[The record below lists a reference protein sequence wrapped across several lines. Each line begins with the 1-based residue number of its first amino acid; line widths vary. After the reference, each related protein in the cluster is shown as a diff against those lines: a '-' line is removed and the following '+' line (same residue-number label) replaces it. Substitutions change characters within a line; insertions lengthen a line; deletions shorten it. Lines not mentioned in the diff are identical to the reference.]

1 MCLYWKNNIVVAA
14 GNNGNK
20 GGHKR
25 IDLNIENQNTVE
37 FVVGE
42 SETVLNINI
51 WPNFAD
57 IFSITIVDPS
67 NNSSQSISVEN
78 SEVSNNIRGTLIT
91 GVFYEIMPYSI
102 QRRITIRLSSNNQI
116 TPGIWKI
123 EFTKIEIVD
132 GRVDLYLPTSEGLS
146 PDTRFL
152 SPSAILTV
160 TVPGTTSRVI
170 TVGSYNARTD
180 VVSSFS
186 GRGDTSMGILKP
198 DILAPGEN
206 ILGYLSGGTIGA
218 LTGTSMATP
227 HVTGCCALLMEWG
240 IVQKNDVYLYSQKLK
255 ALLLQNARRSTNG
268 VYPSDSNGYGFL
280 DMSDIY
286 FNREF
291 RNLDEIISLDK
302 KSNNKLILLP
312 TQSQIYFLIN
322 VIELVCYIY
331 Y

>member
-1 MCLYWKNNIVVAA
+1 
-14 GNNGNK
+14 
-20 GGHKR
+20 
-25 IDLNIENQNTVE
+25 
-37 FVVGE
+37 
-42 SETVLNINI
+42 
-51 WPNFAD
+51 
-57 IFSITIVDPS
+57 
-67 NNSSQSISVEN
+67 
-78 SEVSNNIRGTLIT
+78 
-91 GVFYEIMPYSI
+91 MPYSI

-240 IVQKNDVYLYSQKLK
+240 IVQKMMSIYILK
-255 ALLLQNARRSTNG
+255 N
-268 VYPSDSNGYGFL
+268 
-280 DMSDIY
+280 
-286 FNREF
+286 
-291 RNLDEIISLDK
+291 
-302 KSNNKLILLP
+302 
-312 TQSQIYFLIN
+312 
-322 VIELVCYIY
+322 
-331 Y
+331 